1 MNSPASANR
10 RTGICLNMIV
20 KNEVKV
26 LDRLFRS
33 VQDYIDYYVIVD
45 TGSSDGTQ
53 DFIRNWMNAAG
64 IAGEIHE
71 RAWVNFGHNRQ
82 QALELAV
89 AAARGDWLLFI
100 DADEELVVADTR
112 FHEKME
118 VGVSYDVEK
127 HHDAIRY
134 AVPHLLDIRET
145 AGAGP
150 GRCTTTCSTSKG
162 KTAGP
167 CARTFGSFITQ
178 AKAPSH
184 TASRRGKNICA
195 MQKSL
200 SRSYAGIP
208 ATRAASSTWRSPTN
222 MLVKIKRQ
230 HRLTASAPGWR
241 VITRKNSSHNWK
253 SDAGHTAGQGSARG
267 SARAAQS
274 L

>member
-1 MNSPASANR
+1 
-10 RTGICLNMIV
+10 MIV

-134 AVPHLLDIRET
+134 AVPHLLDIRENRWRW
-145 AGAGP
+145 AGP
-150 GRCTTTCSTSKG
+150 VHNYLQHIEGENRRALRKDLWILYHPREGAKSHGLTPRQKYLRD
-162 KTAGP
+162 
-167 CARTFGSFITQ
+167 ARTS
-178 AKAPSH
+178 
-184 TASRRGKNICA
+184 
-195 MQKSL
+195 
-200 SRSYAGIP
+200 
-208 ATRAASSTWRSPTN
+208 
-222 MLVKIKRQ
+222 
-230 HRLTASAPGWR
+230 
-241 VITRKNSSHNWK
+241 
-253 SDAGHTAGQGSARG
+253 
-267 SARAAQS
+267 
-274 L
+274 